1 MSNTDWR
8 ANVTL
13 AQVESYMRRRV
24 GDIDISVTLHAQE
37 IADEAAAH
45 FKAFDDGKT
54 PQEFV
59 TAAQTVIGYYN
70 GE

>member
-1 MSNTDWR
+1 MSHTDWR
-8 ANVTL
+8 TRL
-13 AQVESYMRRRV
+13 SLTQVESYMRRRV

-37 IADEAAAH
+37 IADEAASH
-45 FKAFDDGKT
+45 FNARDDGKT

-59 TAAQTVIGYYN
+59 TAAQNVIRYYN